1 MQIMYGNMI
10 KVVQGLKQ
18 NPLFVYSSEAIV
30 LINHQFI
37 IGDFNLAAKKQY
49 KLEESH
55 KFTHISQF
63 LDLTKNNSLVVE
75 NLNTKGI
82 YNKLFWLELK
92 NGSSFLA
99 DVKVVRYDE
108 EHYLLFIHD
117 LSTQYG
123 DSLINKLAEK
133 FISHSVEGILVTD
146 KNNKIIL
153 VNKAFEQVTGYTK
166 DEVSD
171 HYPSILKS
179 GIHDHVFYNKMWNSI
194 QKEGSWSGEIWN
206 RKKNGEVYAERL
218 TICAIYNSF
227 NEVTNYIALFI
238 DISNQKSVE
247 EQLVF
252 LAHHDS
258 LTGVDNRYSL
268 NTKLNALL
276 ETAKLQSQQLAVLFL
291 DLDRFKYVNDTL
303 GHNFGDCLLKEVA
316 TRLKKLL
323 HPKDIIARLG
333 GDEFIIVVP
342 NLSHAK
348 EAIILAETIIASL
361 SNSFFVNEIEL
372 VVTSSIGISI
382 FPHDGDTME
391 KLLVH
396 SDKAMYMAK
405 ANGRNNFEVYYKD
418 LESNETEKMTKELYL
433 RKALEKNELSLHL
446 QPVFHTDSKKVA
458 CVESLIRWN
467 NPKLGYI
474 PANELIEIAEETG
487 LIIPISEWIIKEAC
501 KILSIIHLNNY
512 SDVKMAINI
521 SGIVFQQEN
530 FVKMVKNIL
539 EQTNVG
545 AQSII
550 FELTESVIM
559 TNKEETL
566 SKIRQL
572 KELGIS
578 ISIDDFGTGYSSL
591 SYLKR
596 FPIDKLKIDQSFIRG
611 LVDHHEDQ
619 NITKAIIHLG
629 HSLDLKVV
637 AEGVELEEQVSFL
650 TELNCEFLQGYYFSK
665 PIPLPDLLE
674 FLEIW
679 EINLANKEI

>member
-1 MQIMYGNMI
+1 MHILYEKMI
-10 KVVQGLKQ
+10 KVVQELKQ

-37 IGDFNLAAKKQY
+37 IGDFNLAAKKQF
-49 KLEESH
+49 KLEDSH
-55 KFTHISQF
+55 KYTHISQF

-75 NLNTKGI
+75 NLETKGI
-82 YNKLFWLELK
+82 YNKLYWLKMK
-92 NGSSFLA
+92 NGISFLA
-99 DVKVVRYDE
+99 DVKVVRYDD
-108 EHYLLFIHD
+108 EHSLLFVNN

-123 DSLINKLAEK
+123 DNLVNRLAEK
-133 FISHSVEGILVTD
+133 FISHTSEGIVVTD

-153 VNKAFEQVTGYTK
+153 VNEAFEQVTGYSK
-166 DEVSD
+166 EEVLD
-171 HYPSILKS
+171 KTPSILKS
-179 GIHDHVFYNKMWNSI
+179 GIHDSLFYKNMWESVF
-194 QKEGSWSGEIWN
+194 KEGSWSGEIWN
-206 RKKNGEVYAERL
+206 RKKNGEVYPEHL
-218 TICAIYNSF
+218 TICAIYNHF

-258 LTGVDNRYSL
+258 LTGVENRYSL
-268 NTKLNALL
+268 KNKLTALID
-276 ETAKLQSQQLAVLFL
+276 TAKLQKQELAILFL

-316 TRLKKLL
+316 KRLKQLL
-323 HPKDIIARLG
+323 QPKDIIARFG
-333 GDEFIIVVP
+333 GDEFVIVVP

-348 EAIILAETIIASL
+348 EAVLLAEKIISSL
-361 SNSFFVNEIEL
+361 ANSFFLNDIEL
-372 VVTSSIGISI
+372 IITTSIGISI
-382 FPHDGDTME
+382 YPHDGDTFE
-391 KLLVH
+391 RLLVQA
-396 SDKAMYMAK
+396 DKAMYVAK
-405 ANGRNNFEVYYKD
+405 ANGRNNFEIYHNE
-418 LESNETEKMTKELYL
+418 LENNQSDKLTKELYL
-433 RKALEKNELSLHL
+433 RKAIEKNEITLHF
-446 QPVFHTDSKKVA
+446 QPIFHATTKKVA

-467 NPKLGYI
+467 NPKLGYV

-501 KILSIIHLNNY
+501 KILSILHFNSY

-521 SGIVFQQEN
+521 SGIAFQQDY
-530 FVKMVKNIL
+530 FVKMVENIL

-545 AQSII
+545 GESLV

-559 TNKEETL
+559 TNNEESL
-566 SKIRQL
+566 RKIKKL

-591 SYLKR
+591 SYLKK
-596 FPIDKLKIDQSFIRG
+596 FPIDKLKVDQSFIRG
-611 LVDHHEDQ
+611 LIEHYEDQ

-629 HSLDLKVV
+629 HSLGLKVI

-650 TELNCEFLQGYYFSK
+650 TELDCEYLQGYYFSK
-665 PIPLPDLLE
+665 PIPLNELLE
-674 FLEIW
+674 FLELW
-679 EINLANKEI
+679 ELNLANKEI

>member
-10 KVVQGLKQ
+10 KVVQELKQ

-75 NLNTKGI
+75 NLNTKGS

-171 HYPSILKS
+171 HDPSILKS
-179 GIHDHVFYNKMWNSI
+179 GIHDHEFYNKMWNSI

-238 DISNQKSVE
+238 DISNQKLVE

-268 NTKLNALL
+268 NIKLNALL

-446 QPVFHTDSKKVA
+446 QPIFHSSTKKVA

-467 NPKLGYI
+467 NQKLGYI

-501 KILSIIHLNNY
+501 EILSIIHLNSY
-512 SDVKMAINI
+512 CDVKMAINI

-530 FVKMVKNIL
+530 FVRMVKDIL
-539 EQTNVG
+539 QQTNVG
-545 AQSII
+545 PQYII

-566 SKIRQL
+566 NKLRQL

-629 HSLDLKVV
+629 HSLDLKII
-637 AEGVELEEQVSFL
+637 AEGVELEEQESFL
-650 TELNCEFLQGYYFSK
+650 TELHCDFLQGYYFSK
-665 PIPLPDLLE
+665 PIPLQDLLE
-674 FLEIW
+674 FLELWGIY
-679 EINLANKEI
+679 LANKEI